1 MALRRYFGKISPL
14 QIGNLVGHNGELVI
28 DETTDYVYIMDGVT
42 PGGQQ
47 ILYTNVNAAV
57 SNIYANVN
65 PSVNNYFTLGNVS
78 NVWANAFIG
87 NALVSTIGI
96 GNTTIH
102 WSNVTNRLVIDSD
115 LKVNGNIN
123 LTGSE
128 IVASSAQSTNF
139 INTAAPGYNN
149 GFSFSNGTTGDSG
162 VFHTLDNANVI
173 QVYLSANGNPFI
185 SAGGDGNGA
194 IGFNNTIVNG
204 NLTISG
210 FSPYTTQIGFAPS
223 FKPSNAKLTFADQ
236 VNSFVQFLIQNK
248 SNGNNASTDFVAT
261 SNDGSDSTHYIDM
274 GINSSTFN
282 GGGGLDGPDDG
293 YLLVEGGKLLIAT
306 IDQPNDIVF
315 AVGGDAPSNEMGR
328 FKYGNGFSV
337 NGNLTVTGNLNV
349 TGNIVTTN
357 YETVSKTEYA
367 NSIVASGNI
376 TASGNLT
383 AAYYVGNG
391 YYLSSIISSYSN
403 ANVAAYLPTYSG
415 NSNAAYHTGNGYYL
429 SGITTSYGNANVA
442 SYLPTYSGNLN
453 AAYHTGNG
461 YYLTGIQ
468 TSYNNTNVAAYLP
481 TYSGNMS
488 AYKFISTAIPGYSN
502 GFAFSNGVFGDSGVF
517 HTLDSYNTI
526 QVYLSANGKPFIS
539 AGGDGN
545 GSVGFTNTIINGNLT
560 ISGFSPYTTQIGFA
574 PTFVPSNAK
583 LTYADQ
589 QNTYIQFLLQ
599 NKSNGNSASTDVVLT
614 SNDGTETTHYI
625 DLGINSSTFNAGGGL
640 DGPDDGY
647 LLVEGGKLLIATIDQ
662 PNDIV
667 FAVGGDAPV
676 NEIGRFK
683 YGNGFIANGNVT
695 TNGNIIPF
703 GNAAY
708 SLGSPTN
715 QWKSLYVSNNTI
727 YIAGTPVQ
735 VSNGSLFVNG
745 NAAYSN
751 STVSAYLP
759 TDSTII
765 SLYSNAASQANLIT
779 TINANITA
787 ANSAISTVNANVV
800 AANSAISTLIS
811 NAASQASD
819 INTLYANAGSQA
831 NSLSTLNST
840 VVNLA
845 GTVATIQA
853 GSGFATI
860 QQIQAANSSITT
872 LNANLNAANLNITN
886 IQSNIATIASNVN
899 TLFTN
904 VSGLATSINTLFTNA
919 ASQANDITVLYS
931 NAASQATTLNTLI
944 SNSAL
949 QESEIALLNA
959 NVAAANSAI
968 VTANSAVTTYA
979 TNLNATMTAN
989 IVSTNSRVT
998 VLEGNVVS
1006 INNTLVGVING
1017 AFSYSNANVATYLP
1031 TYSGALTAGNITAS
1045 GNVSANFFTGN
1056 GYYLTG
1062 LSATYGNTQVAAY
1075 LPTYSGNV
1083 KAGNVQATTAVYA
1096 NAYYWYNNGA
1106 PFSSSTYSNTN
1117 VGQYLPTATAI
1128 TANLGNVITNSGVF
1142 YANGVSILF
1151 GIGGTYSNSNV
1162 VAYLPT
1168 YSGNSNASF
1177 FTGNGYYL
1185 TGITSGSTYSNTNVA
1200 AYLPTYA
1207 GNVNANFYLG
1217 NGYYLTG
1224 ITGGGSTYSNTNVAA
1239 YLVTYNGNISAGNL
1253 SLSSGA
1259 SGNISG
1265 TGYVTAGNMVAN
1277 TNMYANGFYW
1287 YNNNATLASTIT
1299 GTFANA
1305 NVAGYLPTYT
1315 GNVGAGNIILTN
1327 LGNIIAATNS
1337 NLSIRT
1343 YGLYNIITLYGI
1355 GGGYNS
1361 PPYSNQ
1367 SLTGGNGS
1375 GMTASYSSVG
1385 GYVSQASLVVT
1396 NPGTGYKNG
1405 DILSLP
1411 GGGSTVILSNYN
1423 QNITTSKAY
1432 NWTFSTYD
1440 GNITVPGNII
1450 MPSNSYVLG
1459 DFTNSNVAYRT
1470 FFQTTTANATTGIY
1484 AAPTGTATGA
1494 SWQAINTNT
1503 TNANNASKILIAT
1516 NGNTDVQL
1524 ISGVNGSG
1532 TYLPLSF
1539 YNNGAAQMVI
1549 YPNGSINTS
1558 NANPITTT
1566 GNVNAGY
1573 FVGNGSALTGIQAN
1587 LQASNIYGT
1596 SSNVTIVAGTYS
1608 SVFSNVGMV
1617 TMPNVTVTG
1626 NTSVTGNITAGNV
1639 IATGTSGMQTRFL
1652 WDTWQANT
1660 NASLTSFTPS
1670 GSISGNASWDATQA
1684 YGLKLTPATNT
1695 QNGNIYWNSSTVNYN
1710 YDMVITA
1717 SVGAGGGNGADGQYI
1732 FLGCSAVPTSQ
1743 ATNVGGIHVYN
1754 HYYSN
1759 QWEIYV
1765 AGTQYIIPFINEEAS
1780 NYLPSGIRV
1789 WNATYVCFYNITVK
1803 IRKIQNGA
1811 RMLEIYLNEAYQG
1824 SVNISSWSPAGNYF
1838 GVTGIT
1844 GGSNSQ
1850 HWVRQLRIDW

>member
-14 QIGNLVGHNGELVI
+14 AIGNLVGHNGELVI
-28 DETTDYVYIMDGVT
+28 DETTDKIYIMDGIN
-42 PGGQQ
+42 PGGHE
-47 ILYTNVNAAV
+47 IANTYI
-57 SNIYANVN
+57 SNFTFTNVN
-65 PSVNNYFTLGNVS
+65 PSLNNTFYLGNPNDVWAGAYIGNLHIANNLVFGNLITNYNNSLSRLEFNGNAAILGTVFSNSSVTANYFQSKNK
-78 NVWANAFIG
+78 N
-87 NALVSTIGI
+87 
-96 GNTTIH
+96 NT
-102 WSNVTNRLVIDSD
+102 
-115 LKVNGNIN
+115 G
-123 LTGSE
+123 
-128 IVASSAQSTNF
+128 
-139 INTAAPGYNN
+139 
-149 GFSFSNGTTGDSG
+149 GFSFDSDGYGISGLYYTADSVSGTVALVANNSSILTGNSVGDIHIGGLLTTFYSNVFVSGD
-162 VFHTLDNANVI
+162 HINI
-173 QVYLSANGNPFI
+173 P
-185 SAGGDGNGA
+185 
-194 IGFNNTIVNG
+194 NNTYVGQAPNFTPSGSKFQIADTVN
-204 NLTISG
+204 N
-210 FSPYTTQIGFAPS
+210 FAQILF
-223 FKPSNAKLTFADQ
+223 
-236 VNSFVQFLIQNK
+236 QNK
-248 SNGNNASTDFVAT
+248 SNDSNASTDFVAT
-261 SNDGSDSTHYIDM
+261 ADNGTDGSHYIDL
-274 GINSSTFN
+274 GINSSTFT

-306 IDQPNDIVF
+306 INQPSDIVF
-315 AVGGDAPSNEMGR
+315 AVGGDAPSNEIGR

-357 YETVSKTEYA
+357 YETISRTEYA

-376 TASGNLT
+376 TASGNVGAT
-383 AAYYVGNG
+383 YY
-391 YYLSSIISSYSN
+391 
-403 ANVAAYLPTYSG
+403 
-415 NSNAAYHTGNGYYL
+415 
-429 SGITTSYGNANVA
+429 
-442 SYLPTYSGNLN
+442 
-453 AAYHTGNG
+453 TGNG
-461 YYLTGIQ
+461 YYLTGLQ
-468 TSYNNTNVAAYLP
+468 TSYSNTNVAAYL
-481 TYSGNMS
+481 
-488 AYKFISTAIPGYSN
+488 
-502 GFAFSNGVFGDSGVF
+502 
-517 HTLDSYNTI
+517 
-526 QVYLSANGKPFIS
+526 
-539 AGGDGN
+539 
-545 GSVGFTNTIINGNLT
+545 TNSIVTDINIT
-560 ISGFSPYTTQIGFA
+560 
-574 PTFVPSNAK
+574 
-583 LTYADQ
+583 
-589 QNTYIQFLLQ
+589 
-599 NKSNGNSASTDVVLT
+599 
-614 SNDGTETTHYI
+614 
-625 DLGINSSTFNAGGGL
+625 
-640 DGPDDGY
+640 
-647 LLVEGGKLLIATIDQ
+647 
-662 PNDIV
+662 
-667 FAVGGDAPV
+667 
-676 NEIGRFK
+676 
-683 YGNGFIANGNVT
+683 
-695 TNGNIIPF
+695 GNISPTA
-703 GNAAY
+703 NAVY
-708 SLGSPTN
+708 SLGTLTN

-727 YIAGTPVQ
+727 YIAGTAIQ
-735 VSNGSLFVNG
+735 VANGSLIVGG
-745 NAAYSN
+745 NTVSGGSTYSN
-751 STVSAYLP
+751 SNVASYLP
-759 TDSTII
+759 TS
-765 SLYSNAASQANLIT
+765 SVIT
-779 TINANITA
+779 SINANITA
-787 ANSAISTVNANVV
+787 ANSAIA
-800 AANSAISTLIS
+800 TLTS

-819 INTLYANAGSQA
+819 ITTLYANAGLQA
-831 NSLSTLNST
+831 NSISALNNS

-845 GTVATIQA
+845 GEVATIQA
-853 GSGFATI
+853 GSGFATT
-860 QQIQAANSSITT
+860 QQIQAANSSIST

-886 IQSNIATIASNVN
+886 LQSNSGTIASNVN

-904 VSGLATSINTLFTNA
+904 VAVLATNINTLFTNA
-919 ASQANDITVLYS
+919 SSQASDINTLYS
-931 NAASQATTLNTLI
+931 NAATQATALNTLI
-944 SNSAL
+944 SNSAN
-949 QESEIALLNA
+949 QENEISLLNA
-959 NVAAANSAI
+959 NVSAANSVISGHTTNINTINANVSAANSAI
-968 VTANSAVTTYA
+968 STINANVSAANNAITSVTN
-979 TNLNATMTAN
+979 
-989 IVSTNSRVT
+989 RVT
-998 VLEGNVVS
+998 VVEGNIVS

-1017 AFSYSNANVATYLP
+1017 AFSYGNANVASYLP

-1045 GNVSANFFTGN
+1045 GNVGATFFTGN

-1062 LSATYGNTQVAAY
+1062 LAATYGNTQVAAY
-1075 LPTYSGNV
+1075 LPTYSGNSN
-1083 KAGNVQATTAVYA
+1083 AAFFTGNG
-1096 NAYYWYNNGA
+1096 YYLTGII
-1106 PFSSSTYSNTN
+1106 SGSTYSNSN
-1117 VGQYLPTATAI
+1117 VSAYYVANTVATGNIQILSSCNIRLPTGGVINESQGTGTITLVPNTTASATAGVVIGGSGYLLAANGSRNAVLNYNSVNGQFGVAVLNIYNSAATAI
-1128 TANLGNVITNSGVF
+1128 VNGGTSNIGNIGGPSSYFGNAFVSNIYSQNYF
-1142 YANGVSILF
+1142 YPNGTSILS

-1162 VAYLPT
+1162 ASYLPT
-1168 YSGNSNASF
+1168 YSGNSNATF

-1185 TGITSGSTYSNTNVA
+1185 TGITSGSTYSNSNVGYYLNSNVITSNITIQGNINTIGNLVAGNIVTNGAYYVANITTTGGTSGNISGSGYVVANNLVANSNIYANGFYWLNNGAAFSSGGGSTYSNTNVG

-1265 TGYVTAGNMVAN
+1265 TGYVVAGNMVAN
-1277 TNMYANGFYW
+1277 TGVYGNSYYW

-1299 GTFANA
+1299 GTYANA
-1305 NVAGYLPTYT
+1305 NVAGYMPTYT
-1315 GNVGAGNIILTN
+1315 GNVNAGNIILTN

-1343 YGLYNIITLYGI
+1343 YGLYNILTISGVA
-1355 GGGYNS
+1355 GGYNS
-1361 PPYSNQ
+1361 PPYTSQ
-1367 SLTGGNGS
+1367 SLTGGSGS

-1385 GYVSQASLVVT
+1385 GYVTQSSLVVT

-1405 DILSLP
+1405 DTLTLP
-1411 GGGSTVILSNYN
+1411 GGLGSTVILSNYN

-1440 GNITVPGNII
+1440 GNVTVPGNII

-1459 DFTNSNVAYRT
+1459 DFTNSNVSYRT

-1524 ISGVNGSG
+1524 VSGINGSG

-1587 LQASNIYGT
+1587 LQAGNIYGT

-1670 GSISGNASWDATQA
+1670 GSISGNASWDANQA
-1684 YGLKLTPATNT
+1684 YGLKLTLATNT

-1743 ATNVGGIHVYN
+1743 SNNVGGIHVYN

-1765 AGTQYIIPFINEEAS
+1765 AGTQYIIPFIGEDAT

-1789 WNATYVCFYNITVK
+1789 WNGTYPCFYNITAK
-1803 IRKIQNGA
+1803 IRRIQNGA

-1824 SVNISSWSPAGNYF
+1824 SVNISSWSPTGNYF
-1838 GVTGIT
+1838 GVTGTT

>member
-1 MALRRYFGKISPL
+1 MVLRRYFGKISPL
-14 QIGNLVGHNGELVI
+14 QIGNLVGHEGEFVI
-28 DETTDYVYIMDGVT
+28 DESTNYVYVMDGVT
-42 PGGQQ
+42 PGGQR

-65 PSVNNYFTLGNVS
+65 PSINNYFTLGNVS
-78 NVWANAFIG
+78 NVWSNAFIS
-87 NALVSTIGI
+87 NINSNNIALTNNLTIGNI
-96 GNTTIH
+96 QLFYQSGVNKLGMNGDVVVYGNLNI
-102 WSNVTNRLVIDSD
+102 SN
-115 LKVNGNIN
+115 
-123 LTGSE
+123 SE
-128 IVASSAQSTNF
+128 IAANSTVSGTSKSATF
-139 INTAAPGYNN
+139 INTSVPGNGN
-149 GFSFSNGTTGDSG
+149 GFVFTNGTSGDTG
-162 VFHTLDNANVI
+162 VFHNLDNANVI
-173 QVYLSANGNPFI
+173 QVSLTANGLPFI
-185 SAGGDGNGA
+185 SAGGNGNGN
-194 IGFNNTIVNG
+194 IGWSNTTING
-204 NLTISG
+204 NLSIASG
-210 FSPYTTQIGFAPS
+210 FSPYVAQIGFAPT
-223 FKPSNAKLTFADQ
+223 FVPSNAKLTYADQ
-236 VNSFVQFLIQNK
+236 QNTYIQFLLQNK
-248 SNGNNASTDFVAT
+248 SNGNNASTDIVVTAD
-261 SNDGSDSTHYIDM
+261 NGSDTTHYVDL

-306 IDQPNDIVF
+306 IDQPNDIIF

-357 YETVSKTEYA
+357 YETISKTEYA
-367 NSIVASGNI
+367 NSIVASGNVSA
-376 TASGNLT
+376 TFFTGN
-383 AAYYVGNG
+383 A
-391 YYLSSIISSYSN
+391 YYLSGLPATYGNTQVS
-403 ANVAAYLPTYSG
+403 AYLPTDSTISTLY
-415 NSNAAYHTGNGYYL
+415 SNAATQASNLASVASNLATLTSNAASQANDIATLYSNASAQASNLALLASNAATQESEIALLNANVTAANAAISGLQTG
-429 SGITTSYGNANVA
+429 SGFATVGQLAANVNAANTSIASTNANVVAANTAIATLKTQVYSNSNVA
-442 SYLPTYSGNLN
+442 SYLPTYSGN
-453 AAYHTGNG
+453 
-461 YYLTGIQ
+461 
-468 TSYNNTNVAAYLP
+468 
-481 TYSGNMS
+481 
-488 AYKFISTAIPGYSN
+488 
-502 GFAFSNGVFGDSGVF
+502 
-517 HTLDSYNTI
+517 
-526 QVYLSANGKPFIS
+526 
-539 AGGDGN
+539 
-545 GSVGFTNTIINGNLT
+545 
-560 ISGFSPYTTQIGFA
+560 
-574 PTFVPSNAK
+574 SNA
-583 LTYADQ
+583 Q
-589 QNTYIQFLLQ
+589 
-599 NKSNGNSASTDVVLT
+599 
-614 SNDGTETTHYI
+614 
-625 DLGINSSTFNAGGGL
+625 
-640 DGPDDGY
+640 
-647 LLVEGGKLLIATIDQ
+647 
-662 PNDIV
+662 
-667 FAVGGDAPV
+667 
-676 NEIGRFK
+676 
-683 YGNGFIANGNVT
+683 
-695 TNGNIIPF
+695 
-703 GNAAY
+703 
-708 SLGSPTN
+708 
-715 QWKSLYVSNNTI
+715 
-727 YIAGTPVQ
+727 
-735 VSNGSLFVNG
+735 
-745 NAAYSN
+745 
-751 STVSAYLP
+751 
-759 TDSTII
+759 
-765 SLYSNAASQANLIT
+765 
-779 TINANITA
+779 
-787 ANSAISTVNANVV
+787 
-800 AANSAISTLIS
+800 
-811 NAASQASD
+811 
-819 INTLYANAGSQA
+819 
-831 NSLSTLNST
+831 
-840 VVNLA
+840 
-845 GTVATIQA
+845 
-853 GSGFATI
+853 
-860 QQIQAANSSITT
+860 
-872 LNANLNAANLNITN
+872 
-886 IQSNIATIASNVN
+886 
-899 TLFTN
+899 
-904 VSGLATSINTLFTNA
+904 
-919 ASQANDITVLYS
+919 
-931 NAASQATTLNTLI
+931 
-944 SNSAL
+944 
-949 QESEIALLNA
+949 
-959 NVAAANSAI
+959 
-968 VTANSAVTTYA
+968 
-979 TNLNATMTAN
+979 
-989 IVSTNSRVT
+989 
-998 VLEGNVVS
+998 
-1006 INNTLVGVING
+1006 
-1017 AFSYSNANVATYLP
+1017 
-1031 TYSGALTAGNITAS
+1031 
-1045 GNVSANFFTGN
+1045 FFTGN

-1062 LSATYGNTQVAAY
+1062 IISGSVYSNSNVSAYYVANTVA
-1075 LPTYSGNV
+1075 T
-1083 KAGNVQATTAVYA
+1083 GNVQILASGNLRLPTGGTISESQGTGTITLSPNITASATAGVVIGGSGYLLAANGSRNAVLNYNSVNGQFGVAVLNIYNSSATAIVNGGTSNIGNIGGPSSYFGNAFVSNVYSQ
-1096 NAYYWYNNGA
+1096 NYYYPNGI
-1106 PFSSSTYSNTN
+1106 SILTGIGGTYSNTN
-1117 VGQYLPTATAI
+1117 VGQYLPT
-1128 TANLGNVITNSGVF
+1128 
-1142 YANGVSILF
+1142 
-1151 GIGGTYSNSNV
+1151 
-1162 VAYLPT
+1162 
-1168 YSGNSNASF
+1168 YSGNSNAAF

-1185 TGITSGSTYSNTNVA
+1185 TGITSGSTYSNTNVGYYLNSNVITSNITIQGNINTTGNIYGNVVTVGTYYVSNITTTGGTSGNISGSGYVVANNLVANTNVYANGFYWLNNGAAFSSGAGSTYSNTNVA

-1265 TGYVTAGNMVAN
+1265 TGYVVAGNMVAN
-1277 TNMYANGFYW
+1277 TGVYGNSFYW

-1343 YGLYNIITLYGI
+1343 YGLYNILIISGVA
-1355 GGGYNS
+1355 GGYNS
-1361 PPYSNQ
+1361 PPYTSQ
-1367 SLTGGNGS
+1367 SLTGGSGS

-1385 GYVSQASLVVT
+1385 GYVTQSSLVVT

-1405 DILSLP
+1405 DTLTLP
-1411 GGGSTVILSNYN
+1411 GGLGSTVILSNYN

-1524 ISGVNGSG
+1524 ISGINGSG

-1639 IATGTSGMQTRFL
+1639 IATGTSGTQTRFL

-1670 GSISGNASWDATQA
+1670 GSISGNASWDANQA
-1684 YGLKLTPATNT
+1684 YGLKLTTATNT

-1743 ATNVGGIHVYN
+1743 SNNVGGIHVYN

-1765 AGTQYIIPFINEEAS
+1765 AGTQYIIPFIGEDAT

-1789 WNATYVCFYNITVK
+1789 WNGTYVCFYNITAK
-1803 IRKIQNGA
+1803 IRRIQNGA

>member
-1 MALRRYFGKISPL
+1 MVLRRYFGKISPL
-14 QIGNLVGHNGELVI
+14 QIGNLVGHEGEFVI
-28 DETTDYVYIMDGVT
+28 DESTNYVYVMDGVT
-42 PGGQQ
+42 PGGQR

-78 NVWANAFIG
+78 NVWANAFIS
-87 NALVSTIGI
+87 NINSYNIALTNNFTIGNI
-96 GNTTIH
+96 QMFYQSNNNKLAINGDTNIYGNL
-102 WSNVTNRLVIDSD
+102 NVS
-115 LKVNGNIN
+115 
-123 LTGSE
+123 GSE
-128 IVASSAQSTNF
+128 IAANSTVTSYSKSTNF

-149 GFSFSNGTTGDSG
+149 GFSFSNGTYGDSG
-162 VFHTLDNANVI
+162 IFHTLSNSNVI
-173 QVYLSANGNPFI
+173 QVYLAANGKPFV
-185 SAGGDGNGA
+185 SASGDGNGSV
-194 IGFNNTIVNG
+194 GFTNTIVNG

-210 FSPYTTQIGFAPS
+210 FSPYTTQIGFAPT
-223 FKPSNAKLTFADQ
+223 FVPSNSKLTYADQ
-236 VNSFVQFLIQNK
+236 QNTYIQFLLQNK
-248 SNGNNASTDFVAT
+248 SSGNSASTDIVLT
-261 SNDGSDSTHYIDM
+261 SDNGTDTTHYIDL

-315 AVGGDAPSNEMGR
+315 AVGGDAPSNEIGR

-357 YETVSKTEYA
+357 YETISNTEYA
-367 NSIVASGNI
+367 NSIIASGNI
-376 TASGNLT
+376 TANGN
-383 AAYYVGNG
+383 VGAVF
-391 YYLSSIISSYSN
+391 Y
-403 ANVAAYLPTYSG
+403 
-415 NSNAAYHTGNGYYL
+415 
-429 SGITTSYGNANVA
+429 
-442 SYLPTYSGNLN
+442 
-453 AAYHTGNG
+453 TGNG
-461 YYLTGIQ
+461 YYLTGLQ
-468 TSYNNTNVAAYLP
+468 TSYSNTNVAAYL
-481 TYSGNMS
+481 
-488 AYKFISTAIPGYSN
+488 
-502 GFAFSNGVFGDSGVF
+502 
-517 HTLDSYNTI
+517 
-526 QVYLSANGKPFIS
+526 ANSITT
-539 AGGDGN
+539 D
-545 GSVGFTNTIINGNLT
+545 INIT
-560 ISGFSPYTTQIGFA
+560 
-574 PTFVPSNAK
+574 
-583 LTYADQ
+583 
-589 QNTYIQFLLQ
+589 
-599 NKSNGNSASTDVVLT
+599 
-614 SNDGTETTHYI
+614 
-625 DLGINSSTFNAGGGL
+625 
-640 DGPDDGY
+640 
-647 LLVEGGKLLIATIDQ
+647 
-662 PNDIV
+662 
-667 FAVGGDAPV
+667 
-676 NEIGRFK
+676 
-683 YGNGFIANGNVT
+683 
-695 TNGNIIPF
+695 GNISPTA
-703 GNAAY
+703 NAVY
-708 SLGSPTN
+708 SLGTQTN

-727 YIAGTPVQ
+727 YIGGTPIQ
-735 VSNGSLFVNG
+735 VANGSLIVGG
-745 NAAYSN
+745 NTVSGVGSTYSN
-751 STVSAYLP
+751 SNVAAYLP
-759 TDSTII
+759 TNSVIIGINANIVAANSTI
-765 SLYSNAASQANLIT
+765 SALTSNAASQASDIIVLYANAGTQANLIT
-779 TINANITA
+779 TINANILST
-787 ANSAISTVNANVV
+787 NSAISTINANII
-800 AANSAISTLIS
+800 AANSTISALTS

-819 INTLYANAGSQA
+819 IIVLYANAGTQA

-853 GSGFATI
+853 GSGFATT
-860 QQIQAANSSITT
+860 QQLQAANSSITT

-886 IQSNIATIASNVN
+886 LQSNTATIASNVN
-899 TLFTN
+899 IIFTN
-904 VSGLATSINTLFTNA
+904 VVTLATNINTLFTNA
-919 ASQANDITVLYS
+919 ASQASDITVLYS

-944 SNSAL
+944 SNAST
-949 QESEIALLNA
+949 QESEIAFLNA
-959 NVAAANSAI
+959 NVTAANSAI

-1017 AFSYSNANVATYLP
+1017 AFSYGNANVASYLP

-1045 GNVSANFFTGN
+1045 GNVGATFFTGN

-1062 LSATYGNTQVAAY
+1062 LPATYGNTQVAAY
-1075 LPTYSGNV
+1075 LPTYSGNSN
-1083 KAGNVQATTAVYA
+1083 AAFFTGNG
-1096 NAYYWYNNGA
+1096 YYLTGII
-1106 PFSSSTYSNTN
+1106 SGSTYSNSN
-1117 VGQYLPTATAI
+1117 VSAYYVANTVATGNIQILSSGNIRLPTGGVINESQGTGTITLVPNTTASATAGVVIGGSGYLLAANGSRNAVLNYNSVNGQFGVAVLNIYNSAATAI
-1128 TANLGNVITNSGVF
+1128 VNGGTSNIGNIGGPSSYFGNAFVSNIYSQNYF
-1142 YANGVSILF
+1142 YPNGTSILS

-1162 VAYLPT
+1162 ASYLPT
-1168 YSGNSNASF
+1168 YSGNSNATF

-1185 TGITSGSTYSNTNVA
+1185 TGITSGSTYSNSNVGYYLNSNVITSNITIQGNINTNGNLVAGNIITNGAYYVANITTTGGTSGNISGSGYVVANNLVANSNIYANGFYWLNNGAAFSSGAGSTYSNSNVA
-1200 AYLPTYA
+1200 GYLPTYA

-1265 TGYVTAGNMVAN
+1265 TGYVVAGNMVAN
-1277 TNMYANGFYW
+1277 TGVYGNSYYW

-1299 GTFANA
+1299 GTYANA
-1305 NVAGYLPTYT
+1305 NVAGYMPTYT
-1315 GNVGAGNIILTN
+1315 GNVNAGNIILTN

-1343 YGLYNIITLYGI
+1343 YGLYNILTIYGVA
-1355 GGGYNS
+1355 GGYNS
-1361 PPYSNQ
+1361 PPYTNQ

-1375 GMTASYSSVG
+1375 GMTATYSSVG
-1385 GYVSQASLVVT
+1385 GYVSTITVT

-1405 DILSLP
+1405 DILTLP
-1411 GGGSTVILSNYN
+1411 GGLGSTVILSNYN

-1440 GNITVPGNII
+1440 GNVTVPGNII

-1484 AAPTGTATGA
+1484 AVPSGTGTGA
-1494 SWQAINTNT
+1494 SWQALNTNA

-1539 YNNGAAQMVI
+1539 YNNNAAQMVI
-1549 YPNGSINTS
+1549 YPNGNVYMS

-1587 LQASNIYGT
+1587 LQAGNIYGT

-1670 GSISGNASWDATQA
+1670 GSISGNASWDANQA

-1717 SVGAGGGNGADGQYI
+1717 SVGASGGNGADGQYI

-1743 ATNVGGIHVYN
+1743 SNNVGGIHVYN

-1765 AGTQYIIPFINEEAS
+1765 AGTQYIIPFISEDAT

-1789 WNATYVCFYNITVK
+1789 WNATYPCFYNITVK
-1803 IRKIQNGA
+1803 IRRIQNGA

-1824 SVNISSWSPAGNYF
+1824 SVNISSWNPAGNYF
-1838 GVTGIT
+1838 GVTGTT